1 MIMGYKLERINHT
14 KNISIISDTITLESD
29 VDYIYALINHLSYQL
44 SKPRAEILMQLKK
57 MEE

>member
-1 MIMGYKLERINHT
+1 MGYKLERINHT